1 MKKKLSFLLSGL
13 ILFLV
18 NTGMKSDP
26 DDTFVKFDE
35 SLLVSKYELTNE
47 EYSEFLNTL
56 KKTNQVK
63 KFNEF
68 FPDSSMWTEKFKPSF
83 NVPFKKLYH
92 NHPAYNDYP
101 VVNINKKAIETYCNY
116 MTNKYNKNPERK
128 YKRVLFRLP
137 TENEWKKCFSPLPG
151 HKLPWYGNFPY
162 IADENNQI
170 KPLANLKVKN
180 HASGEFSYIFDES
193 LIAAPVGNYAENQ
206 LGIYDIV
213 GNVAELTQEAK
224 IKGGSWYN
232 ELHECYINKTQNYQL
247 PDPRVGFRLIMEV
260 IEK

>member
-193 LIAAPVGNYAENQ
+193 LIASPVGNYAENQ
-206 LGIYDIV
+206 LGIYDVV
-213 GNVAELTQEAK
+213 GNVAELTSEGK

-232 ELHECYINKTQNYQL
+232 ELHECYINKFQDYQL